1 MKYYIS
7 DTHFGHANIMKH
19 SERPFFSVEEMDKA
33 IIDGWNKYV
42 RPDDEV
48 YFLGDFCYKS
58 ANHNPLY
65 YLEKLNGIKYLIVGN
80 HDRGLLKDPKIRAQ
94 FEWIRDIE
102 TITDGNNKIVLC
114 HYPLVEWNGYFRG
127 VLHFYGH
134 IHNNVENQAY
144 KIMKNISNAYNV
156 GADILDFAPRTLS
169 EVIEYNKRYNENID
183 AINEYRK
190 SMNEEEMEM

>member
-19 SERPFFSVEEMDKA
+19 SERPFSSVEEMDKA

-42 RPDDEV
+42 KPNDEV

-65 YLEKLNGIKYLIVGN
+65 YLEKLKGIKYLIVGN
-80 HDRGLLKDPKIRAQ
+80 HDRGLLKDPKIRTQ
-94 FEWIRDIE
+94 FKWIRDIE

-127 VLHFYGH
+127 ALHFYGH

-144 KIMKNISNAYNV
+144 KIMKNIPNAYNT
-156 GADILDFAPRTLS
+156 GADILGFSPRTLD
-169 EVIEYNKRYNENID
+169 EVIEYNQRFIKEHF
-183 AINEYRK
+183 EQQESK
-190 SMNEEEMEM
+190 EEEMDYE